1 MADKVL
7 TRPAKV
13 EEFTQEP
20 EAFYESVDCKRGN
33 LFSCEFLMWFLETL
47 GCPWLQKLIFWGEE
61 ERWKIRGEH
70 GREKG
75 EESVRLTFHLPCF

>member
-33 LFSCEFLMWFLETL
+33 FFFM
-47 GCPWLQKLIFWGEE
+47 
-61 ERWKIRGEH
+61 
-70 GREKG
+70 
-75 EESVRLTFHLPCF
+75 